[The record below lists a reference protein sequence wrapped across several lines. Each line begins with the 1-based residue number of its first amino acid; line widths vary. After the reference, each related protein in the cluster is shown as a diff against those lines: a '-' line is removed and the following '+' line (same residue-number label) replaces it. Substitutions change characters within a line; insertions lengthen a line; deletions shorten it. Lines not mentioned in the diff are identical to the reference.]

1 MSQFLSYA
9 LPGIPYGCAYA
20 LMAAGLVLTYKA
32 SGVFNLAFGAQAY
45 VSAIVF
51 YVAVADGWPK
61 WAAFVVAVVVLGPT
75 LGYMLDRL
83 LFQYART
90 APPLVRLV
98 PALGLLIAI
107 PSVMQMIFGTSQR
120 LAPPALAL
128 NPDHVYF
135 RIGSVALTGV
145 ELLTTGVTVVV
156 IAGLAVMFR
165 SSALGLRMRAV
176 VESPRM
182 TELAGIRADRVGTF
196 AWMLSSLLAGLAG
209 VLLAPIY
216 AALDPS
222 YFTALLVAAIAAAAV
237 GGFASLPL
245 TLVGGVALGVVQE
258 VIGGYL
264 PSGTVLSSGLRPA
277 FPFAV
282 LAVLLVARRSFRPA
296 GQLGDPLAACDPPP
310 ASLKPPAHMTEVALG
325 SRAFTGLLVAVFIV
339 ITLVLVPGN
348 WEFALTQGLVFA
360 IIFLSITLLTG
371 MSGQISLCQASFAA
385 VGAFTAGQLATHFGT
400 ALLLGVVAGG
410 VLAGIVGFV
419 VAVPSL
425 RLGGIALAL
434 LTLSFALLGDNVL
447 FQYPWSGNGATG
459 LSVPRPT
466 IGAVNFAG
474 SGAFFWLALV
484 VLVVAAGLVWLLQRG
499 SVGGQL
505 GALRA
510 SEVGAESIGIDVR
523 RLRVIAFMLSAALA
537 GIGGALYASL
547 EQTISPTDFNYEFSL
562 VFVVV
567 VATVGVYSVAGAIE
581 AGLVYTV
588 LQQFVNNLPD
598 RYGSLVALIFGL
610 AAVTYVRHPEGAV
623 EYARRWVLDRAEQF
637 ARFLTRNDPVEAE
650 LPVGAGHGGR

>member
-61 WAAFVVAVVVLGPT
+61 WAAFVVAVVVLGPA
-75 LGYMLDRL
+75 LGYALDRL

-165 SSALGLRMRAV
+165 SSVLGLRMRAV

-310 ASLKPPAHMTEVALG
+310 ASLKPPSHMTEVALG
-325 SRAFTGLLVAVFIV
+325 SRAFTGLLVVVFIV

-348 WEFALTQGLVFA
+348 WEFALTQG
-360 IIFLSITLLTG
+360 SC
-371 MSGQISLCQASFAA
+371 SRSSSCRSLCS
-385 VGAFTAGQLATHFGT
+385 LA
-400 ALLLGVVAGG
+400 
-410 VLAGIVGFV
+410 
-419 VAVPSL
+419 
-425 RLGGIALAL
+425 
-434 LTLSFALLGDNVL
+434 
-447 FQYPWSGNGATG
+447 
-459 LSVPRPT
+459 
-466 IGAVNFAG
+466 
-474 SGAFFWLALV
+474 
-484 VLVVAAGLVWLLQRG
+484 
-499 SVGGQL
+499 
-505 GALRA
+505 
-510 SEVGAESIGIDVR
+510 
-523 RLRVIAFMLSAALA
+523 
-537 GIGGALYASL
+537 
-547 EQTISPTDFNYEFSL
+547 
-562 VFVVV
+562 
-567 VATVGVYSVAGAIE
+567 
-581 AGLVYTV
+581 
-588 LQQFVNNLPD
+588 
-598 RYGSLVALIFGL
+598 
-610 AAVTYVRHPEGAV
+610 
-623 EYARRWVLDRAEQF
+623 
-637 ARFLTRNDPVEAE
+637 
-650 LPVGAGHGGR
+650 

>member
-1 MSQFLSYA
+1 M
-9 LPGIPYGCAYA
+9 
-20 LMAAGLVLTYKA
+20 
-32 SGVFNLAFGAQAY
+32 
-45 VSAIVF
+45 
-51 YVAVADGWPK
+51 
-61 WAAFVVAVVVLGPT
+61 
-75 LGYMLDRL
+75 
-83 LFQYART
+83 
-90 APPLVRLV
+90 
-98 PALGLLIAI
+98 
-107 PSVMQMIFGTSQR
+107 
-120 LAPPALAL
+120 
-128 NPDHVYF
+128 
-135 RIGSVALTGV
+135 

-277 FPFAV
+277 FPFVV

-296 GQLGDPLAACDPPP
+296 GALGDPLAACDPPP
-310 ASLKPPAHMTEVALG
+310 ASLKPPSHMTEVALG
-325 SRAFTGLLVAVFIV
+325 SRAFAGLLVAVFIV

-484 VLVVAAGLVWLLQRG
+484 VLVVAAGVVWLLQHG
-499 SVGGQL
+499 SVGGEL

-523 RLRVIAFMLSAALA
+523 RLRVIAFMLSAVLA

-547 EQTISPTDFNYEFSL
+547 EQTVSPTDFNYEFSL

-581 AGLVYTV
+581 AGLAYTV
-588 LQQFVNNLPD
+588 LQQLVNNLPD

-650 LPVGAGHGGR
+650 LPVGAGPGGR

>member
-1 MSQFLSYA
+1 LSEFLSYA
-9 LPGIPYGCAYA
+9 LPGVPYGCAYA

-51 YVAVADGWPK
+51 YVAVEDGRPK
-61 WAAFVVAVVVLGPT
+61 WAAFVVAVVLLGPAI
-75 LGYMLDRL
+75 GYVLDRL

-135 RIGSVALTGV
+135 RIGSVALTGE

-156 IAGLAVMFR
+156 IAALGLMFR
-165 SSALGLRMRAV
+165 SSGLGLSMRAV

-237 GGFASLPL
+237 GGFASLSL

-264 PSGTVLSSGLRPA
+264 PSGTVLSSGLRPS
-277 FPFAV
+277 FPFVV

-296 GQLGDPLAACDPPP
+296 GPLGDPLSSCDPPP
-310 ASLKPPAHMTEVALG
+310 ASLKPPARMTEVALG
-325 SRAFTGLLVAVFIV
+325 SRSFTALLVAVFIV
-339 ITLVLVPGN
+339 ITLVIVPGN
-348 WEFALTQGLVFA
+348 WEFTLTQGLVFST
-360 IIFLSITLLTG
+360 IFLSITLLTG

-400 ALLLGVVAGG
+400 AVLLGVVAGG
-410 VLAGIVGFV
+410 VLAALVGLV
-419 VAVPSL
+419 VAIPSL

-434 LTLSFALLGDNVL
+434 LTLAFALLGDNVL
-447 FQYPWSGNGATG
+447 FQYSWSGNGASG

-466 IGAVNFAG
+466 IGSLDFAG

-484 VLVVAAGLVWLLQRG
+484 VLALAAGAVWLLQHG
-499 SVGGQL
+499 SVGGEL

-523 RLRVIAFMLSAALA
+523 RLRVVAFMLSAAIA
-537 GIGGALYASL
+537 GVGGALYASL
-547 EQTISPTDFNYEFSL
+547 EQTVSPTDFNYEFSL
-562 VFVVV
+562 IFVVI

-581 AGLVYTV
+581 AGLAYTV
-588 LQQFVNNLPD
+588 LQQLINNLPG
-598 RYGSLVALIFGL
+598 RFGSLAALIFGL

-637 ARFLTRNDPVEAE
+637 AHFLTRNDQPEAE
-650 LPVGAGHGGR
+650 LTAPAGPSGR

>member
-1 MSQFLSYA
+1 
-9 LPGIPYGCAYA
+9 
-20 LMAAGLVLTYKA
+20 
-32 SGVFNLAFGAQAY
+32 
-45 VSAIVF
+45 
-51 YVAVADGWPK
+51 
-61 WAAFVVAVVVLGPT
+61 
-75 LGYMLDRL
+75 
-83 LFQYART
+83 
-90 APPLVRLV
+90 
-98 PALGLLIAI
+98 
-107 PSVMQMIFGTSQR
+107 MIFGTSQR
-120 LAPPALAL
+120 LAPAALAL

-156 IAGLAVMFR
+156 VAGLAVMFR

-277 FPFAV
+277 FPFVV

-296 GQLGDPLAACDPPP
+296 GALGDPLAACDPPP
-310 ASLKPPAHMTEVALG
+310 ASLKPPSHMTEVALG
-325 SRAFTGLLVAVFIV
+325 SRAFAGLLVAVFIV

-425 RLGGIALAL
+425 RLGGIALGTAHAVVRAPRATTSFSSTRGPATARRVSASRARRSGP
-434 LTLSFALLGDNVL
+434 LTSRAAAPSSGSRSSCS
-447 FQYPWSGNGATG
+447 WS
-459 LSVPRPT
+459 RPGSSGSCST
-466 IGAVNFAG
+466 DPSAG
-474 SGAFFWLALV
+474 SSARCA
-484 VLVVAAGLVWLLQRG
+484 
-499 SVGGQL
+499 
-505 GALRA
+505 A

-523 RLRVIAFMLSAALA
+523 RLRVIAFMLSAVLA

-547 EQTISPTDFNYEFSL
+547 EQTVSPTDFNYEFSL

-581 AGLVYTV
+581 AGLAYTV
-588 LQQFVNNLPD
+588 LQQLVNNLPD

-650 LPVGAGHGGR
+650 LPVGAGPGGR

>member
-1 MSQFLSYA
+1 LSQFLSYA
-9 LPGIPYGCAYA
+9 LPGVPYGCAYA
-20 LMAAGLVLTYKA
+20 LMAAGLVLTFKA

-45 VSAIVF
+45 VSAVVF
-51 YVAVADGWPK
+51 YVAVANGRPK
-61 WAAFVVAVVVLGPT
+61 WAAFIVAVVLLGPAI
-75 LGYMLDRL
+75 GYALDRL

-90 APPLVRLV
+90 SPPLVRLV

-107 PSVMQMIFGTSQR
+107 PSVVQMIFGTGQR

-135 RIGSVALTGV
+135 RLGSVPLTGV

-156 IAGLAVMFR
+156 VVALGLMFR
-165 SSALGLRMRAV
+165 STSLGLRMRGV

-182 TELAGIRADRVGTF
+182 TELDGIRADRVGTF
-196 AWMLSSLLAGLAG
+196 AWMLSSLFAGLAG

-245 TLVGGVALGVVQE
+245 TLVGGIALGVVQE

-277 FPFAV
+277 FPFVV
-282 LAVLLVARRSFRPA
+282 LAVLLVARRSFRPT
-296 GQLGDPLAACDPPP
+296 GPLGDPLASCDPPP
-310 ASLKPPAHMTEVALG
+310 ASLRPPAHMTEVALG
-325 SRAFTGLLVAVFIV
+325 SRSFTALLVAVFIV
-339 ITLVLVPGN
+339 ITLVLAPGN
-348 WEFALTQGLVFA
+348 WEFTLTQGLVFS
-360 IIFLSITLLTG
+360 IIFLSVTLLTG

-410 VLAGIVGFV
+410 VLAALVGLV
-419 VAVPSL
+419 VAIPSL

-434 LTLSFALLGDNVL
+434 LTLAFALVGDNVL
-447 FQYPWSGNGATG
+447 FQYSWSGNGASG

-466 IGAVNFAG
+466 IGDLSFAG

-484 VLVVAAGLVWLLQRG
+484 VLSAAAGVVWLLQHG
-499 SVGGQL
+499 SVGGEL
-505 GALRA
+505 AALRA
-510 SEVGAESIGIDVR
+510 SEVGAESIGINVR

-537 GIGGALYASL
+537 GVGGALYASL
-547 EQTISPTDFNYEFSL
+547 EQTVSPTDFNYEFSL
-562 VFVVV
+562 IFVVI

-581 AGLVYTV
+581 AGLAYTV
-588 LQQFVNNLPD
+588 LQQLVSYLPG
-598 RYGSLVALIFGL
+598 RFGSLVALIFGL

-623 EYARRWVLDRAEQF
+623 EYVRRWVLDRAEQF
-637 ARFLTRNDPVEAE
+637 AHFLTRNDEAE
-650 LPVGAGHGGR
+650 PGLTVDAAPGGR

>member
-1 MSQFLSYA
+1 MSQFLSYT

-61 WAAFVVAVVVLGPT
+61 WAAFIVAVVLLAPAI
-75 LGYMLDRL
+75 GYTLDRL

-90 APPLVRLV
+90 APALVRLV

-107 PSVMQMIFGTSQR
+107 PSICQIIFGTSQR
-120 LAPPALAL
+120 LSPPALAL

-135 RIGSVALTGV
+135 WLGAVPVTGV

-156 IAGLAVMFR
+156 VAGLALMF
-165 SSALGLRMRAV
+165 SSSGLGLRMRAV

-182 TELAGIRADRVGTF
+182 TELTGIRADRVGTF

-237 GGFASLPL
+237 GGFASLSL
-245 TLVGGVALGVVQE
+245 TLVGGVTLGVVQE

-277 FPFAV
+277 FPFVV
-282 LAVLLVARRSFRPA
+282 LAVLLVARRSFRPS
-296 GQLGDPLAACDPPP
+296 GPLGDPLAVCDPPP
-310 ASLKPPAHMTEVALG
+310 ASLKPPDHMTEVALG
-325 SRAFTGLLVAVFIV
+325 SRAFTGLLVAVFII

-348 WEFALTQGLVFA
+348 WEFAITQGLVFA

-410 VLAGIVGFV
+410 VLAGLVGMV
-419 VAVPSL
+419 VAIPSL
-425 RLGGIALAL
+425 RLGGIALGAADAVVRAPRRQRAL
-434 LTLSFALLGDNVL
+434 
-447 FQYPWSGNGATG
+447 P
-459 LSVPRPT
+459 
-466 IGAVNFAG
+466 
-474 SGAFFWLALV
+474 
-484 VLVVAAGLVWLLQRG
+484 VLVVRQRRHGAQRPASDHRRVQLRGERFVLLARARRGDGRRRRRVASAARLRRWGTRRAAGLGDRRGLDRHQRAAAARHRLHALGGTCRDRWRPLRLPRARRCRLRISTTSSRSSSSSSWRPWG
-499 SVGGQL
+499 STRWRGRSR
-505 GALRA
+505 RA
-510 SEVGAESIGIDVR
+510 SPIRCS
-523 RLRVIAFMLSAALA
+523 S
-537 GIGGALYASL
+537 S
-547 EQTISPTDFNYEFSL
+547 
-562 VFVVV
+562 
-567 VATVGVYSVAGAIE
+567 
-581 AGLVYTV
+581 
-588 LQQFVNNLPD
+588 
-598 RYGSLVALIFGL
+598 
-610 AAVTYVRHPEGAV
+610 
-623 EYARRWVLDRAEQF
+623 
-637 ARFLTRNDPVEAE
+637 
-650 LPVGAGHGGR
+650 